1 MENIEDLLK
10 IGIKPTEELNTVERT
25 EIIKKLSLLMSKN
38 ISTLAYNE
46 KENYM
51 RLFNIKIS
59 YADFDLAENEVIYG
73 VADTKKIKYK
83 FNGVY
88 YSEKNNILFL
98 SKEYDTENPDEA
110 IFKQVFRY
118 MQSNSN
124 RPRTRMLN
132 TLTKYFAYLASGKKV
147 HKMTD
152 ELITIDT
159 ISEELDKF
167 SMSIASEIVMLCS
180 EAELIEG
187 TLVDSQDLDQYL
199 ANEFNGSINTI
210 EHELDTI
217 VSLERNKY
225 YDENKIIEHFS
236 KAQNLL
242 YQSYFDNKILQ
253 LFTVD
258 QIDEEVAKLNKFE
271 KMLGV
276 RIDGSN
282 KDFVNYKENIQTQ
295 FFDKYAESRR
305 VADSQAMTIVRR
317 NPFKDLLRKI
327 VMKFKKSSV
336 TS

>member
-10 IGIKPTEELNTVERT
+10 IGIRPTDELNTVERT

-46 KENYM
+46 NENYM

-59 YADFDLAENEVIYG
+59 YADFDLAENEIIYG
-73 VADTKKIKYK
+73 VDETKQVKYK

-88 YSEKNNILFL
+88 YSENNNMLFL
-98 SKEYDTENPDEA
+98 SKEYDIENPDET

-118 MQSNSN
+118 MQSNNSK
-124 RPRTRMLN
+124 PRNRMLN
-132 TLTKYFAYLASGKKV
+132 TLTKYLAYLSAGNKV
-147 HKMTD
+147 HKITD
-152 ELITIDT
+152 DIVTIDT
-159 ISEELDKF
+159 ISDELDKF
-167 SMSIASEIVMLCS
+167 SMGIAAEIVMLCS
-180 EAELIEG
+180 EAEIIEG
-187 TLVDSQDLDQYL
+187 TLVDSEDLDQYL
-199 ANEFNGSINTI
+199 ANEFKGSINTI

-225 YDENKIIEHFS
+225 YDENKIVDHFL
-236 KAQNLL
+236 KVQEML
-242 YQSYFDNKILQ
+242 YQSYFNNKILQ
-253 LFTVD
+253 LFSAD
-258 QIDEEVAKLNKFE
+258 QIDEQVAKLNKFE

-282 KDFVNYKENIQTQ
+282 KSFISYKEKIQTQ
-295 FFDKYAESRR
+295 FFDKYVESRN
-305 VADSQAMTIVRR
+305 VAESQAMVLVRH

-327 VMKFKKSSV
+327 VMRFKKSNV

>member
-10 IGIKPTEELNTVERT
+10 IGIRPAEELNTVERT

-46 KENYM
+46 NENYM
-51 RLFNIKIS
+51 RLFNIRIY

-73 VADTKKIKYK
+73 VEETKKVKYK

-88 YSEKNNILFL
+88 YSEKNNVLFL
-98 SKEYDTENPDEA
+98 SKEYDTENPNEA

-118 MQSNSN
+118 MQSNSP

-132 TLTKYFAYLASGKKV
+132 TLTKYFAYLASGHKV
-147 HKMTD
+147 HKITD
-152 ELITIDT
+152 EIITIDT
-159 ISEELDKF
+159 ISEGLDKF
-167 SMSIASEIVMLCS
+167 SMSIAAEIVMLCS

-199 ANEFNGSINTI
+199 ANEFRGSINSI

-225 YDENKIIEHFS
+225 YDENKIADHFL
-236 KAQNLL
+236 KIQTLL

-253 LFTVD
+253 LFSVE
-258 QIDEEVAKLNKFE
+258 QIDEQVAKLNTFD

-282 KDFVNYKENIQTQ
+282 KAFASYKEKIQTQ
-295 FFDKYAESRR
+295 FFDKYAESCR
-305 VADSQAMTIVRR
+305 VADSQAMVLVRR

-327 VMKFKKSSV
+327 VIKLKKRDV